1 MKKLKNLLALA
12 LALCLVLG
20 LAACGSS
27 GTSNAPA
34 DTTGSTGAAAQN
46 AADSKKVLNIA
57 TIGETDCLYPMQ
69 MTPPTYLVSRVCYDT
84 LVTYEGGEII
94 PRLAESWDISDDGC
108 TLTLHLRKGV
118 KFHDGEAFNSEA
130 VKANILDM
138 QNSPASYSLP
148 TIGTV
153 QNIECPDEHTIV
165 LSYENPYY
173 GLLTDLCWPD
183 VMAMVSPKQ
192 IEAKNAGKEVSP
204 VGTGPYIY
212 TDYVKGEYTRF
223 VRNEDYWDGTPYFDE
238 VVAKYIPDG
247 ASRVQALKNGEVDLL
262 YGASEL
268 SYDQYT
274 QLLQTPGMAGKMPP
288 VQARS
293 RNLTLNF
300 NGILGDAAIR
310 EAIALSIDKD
320 AISQGMSYGYEPVT
334 DTVLTPGSLYE
345 DECPKVKYSYDPKKA
360 MQILED
366 AGWTDSNGD
375 GIRDKD
381 GQSLSFVCTI
391 PSEYVE
397 NNTIALLIQ
406 DMLNEVGMKMEIKP
420 METHDWFQSFYDPS
434 SFDMT
439 IQDTYYD
446 YASPTQWFGAI
457 EYMAQGISLPLL
469 EDSETFMNMIHEF
482 KTIDDEARLIEI
494 FQYLV
499 AQDQDQFLDIPLTG
513 MMEPIVYNTA
523 KIADY
528 QYGGVYTFF
537 NPLWITPAE

>member
-1 MKKLKNLLALA
+1 MKQLKNLLALA
-12 LALCLVLG
+12 LAMCLVLG

-34 DTTGSTGAAAQN
+34 DTTGSTEAAAQS

-94 PRLAESWDISDDGC
+94 PRLAESWDISEDGC

-118 KFHDGEAFNSEA
+118 KFHDGEDFNSEA

-223 VRNEDYWDGTPYFDE
+223 IRNEDYWDGTPYYDE

-345 DECPKVKYSYDPKKA
+345 DECPKVRYSYDPEKA
-360 MQILED
+360 MEILES
-366 AGWTDSNGD
+366 AGWTDSDGD

-420 METHDWFQSFYDPS
+420 MENNDWFQSFYDPS

-513 MMEPIVYNTA
+513 MMEPIVYNTS

>member
-1 MKKLKNLLALA
+1 MKKTKHLLSIALVLCMILGLSVYGSSALA
-12 LALCLVLG
+12 D
-20 LAACGSS
+20 
-27 GTSNAPA
+27 AP
-34 DTTGSTGAAAQN
+34 
-46 AADSKKVLNIA
+46 KVLNIA

-94 PRLAESWDISDDGC
+94 PRLAESWEISEDGC
-108 TLTLHLRKGV
+108 TLTLHLREGV
-118 KFHDGEAFNSEA
+118 KFHDGESFDSEA

-192 IEAKNAGKEVSP
+192 IEAKNAGEEVLP

-223 VRNEDYWDGTPYFDE
+223 VRNEDYWDGIPYYDE

-247 ASRVQALKNGEVDLL
+247 ATRVQALKNGEVDLL

-274 QLLQTPGMAGKMPP
+274 QLLQTAGMAGKMPP

-345 DECPKVKYSYDPKKA
+345 DECPKVGYSYDPEKA
-360 MQILED
+360 KQILEA
-366 AGWTDSNGD
+366 AGWTDSDGD

-381 GQSLSFVCTI
+381 GRSLSFVCTI

-406 DMLNEVGMKMEIKP
+406 DMLSEVGMKMEIKP
-420 METHDWFQSFYDPS
+420 MENNDWFQSFYDPS

-469 EDSETFMNMIHEF
+469 EDSETFMGMVHEF

-499 AQDQDQFLDIPLTG
+499 TQDQDQFLDIPLTG
-513 MMEPIVYNTA
+513 MMEPIVYNTS

>member
-1 MKKLKNLLALA
+1 MKTMSKFPALA
-12 LALCLVLG
+12 LSLCMTLG
-20 LAACGSS
+20 LAACGPS
-27 GTSNAPA
+27 GNAKA
-34 DTTGSTGAAAQN
+34 DRQSTAG
-46 AADSKKVLNIA
+46 SKKILNIA
-57 TIGETDCLYPMQ
+57 TIGESDCLYPMQ

-84 LVTYEGGEII
+84 LVTYENGKVV
-94 PRLAESWDISDDGC
+94 PRLAESWEISGDGR

-118 KFHDGEAFNSEA
+118 KFHDGEEFNAEA

-153 QNIECPDEHTIV
+153 KNIDCPDAHTII
-165 LSYENPYY
+165 LSYDNPYY

-192 IEAKNAGKEVSP
+192 IAAKNAGQELSP
-204 VGTGPYIY
+204 VGTGPYVY
-212 TDYVKGEYTRF
+212 SEYVKGEYTRF
-223 VRNEDYWDGTPYFDE
+223 VRNEDYWEGAPYFEE

-247 ASRVQALKNGEVDLL
+247 ASRVQALRNSEIDLL
-262 YGASEL
+262 YGASEM

-274 QLLQTPGMAGKMPP
+274 KLLATDGMAGKMPP

-300 NGILGDAAIR
+300 NGILGDAAVR
-310 EAIALSIDKD
+310 EAIALSVDRET
-320 AISQGMSYGYEPVT
+320 ISQGMSYGYEPVA

-345 DECPKVKYSYDPKKA
+345 DECPKTTYSYNPEKA
-360 MQILED
+360 MHILAD
-366 AGWTDSNGD
+366 AGWVDTNGD
-375 GIRDKD
+375 GIREKD
-381 GQSLSFVCTI
+381 GKMLTFVCTI
-391 PSEYVE
+391 PSESVE
-397 NNTIALLIQ
+397 NNTVALLIQ
-406 DMLNEVGMKMEIKP
+406 DMLGEVGMKMEIKA
-420 METHDWFQSFYDPS
+420 MENNDWFQSFYDPAA
-434 SFDMT
+434 FDLT
-439 IQDTYYD
+439 IQNTYYD

-469 EDSETFMNMIHEF
+469 KDSERFIHMIHEF
-482 KTIDDEARLIEI
+482 KTIDDDARLIEI
-494 FQYLV
+494 FRYLV

-513 MMEPIVYNTA
+513 MMEPIIYNTA

-528 QYGGVYTFF
+528 NYGGCYQFF